1 MNNLGVALRAGLSTT
16 IFAHAS
22 QRIFVLIPNAKSR
35 ERQIPFVYETYCL
48 RRSTI
53 INYSLLTIH

>member
-53 INYSLLTIH
+53 IHY